1 MVEKYLCPHAQSVE
15 GHAGCVYSGTNPFIT
30 LVDKKVYSCIGSGPL
45 GGVVTDCAYLRE
57 LNLLEIIADNTEA
70 RR

>member
-1 MVEKYLCPHAQSVE
+1 MVEKYLCPHVQAVDD
-15 GHAGCVYSGTNPFIT
+15 HAACVYAGTNPFIT

-45 GGVVTDCAYLRE
+45 GGIVKDCAYLHE
-57 LNLLEIIADNTEA
+57 LNLLETIADNTEA